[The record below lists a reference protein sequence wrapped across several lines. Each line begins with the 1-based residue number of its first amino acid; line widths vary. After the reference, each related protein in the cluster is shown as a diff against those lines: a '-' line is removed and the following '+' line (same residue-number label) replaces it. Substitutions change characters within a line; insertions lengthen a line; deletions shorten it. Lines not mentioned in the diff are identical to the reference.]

1 MLFGWP
7 LWGGELAFLTFVI
20 PAKAGTQCWGKPTPA
35 LGSRFRG
42 NDEIMRRGIS
52 ASAGKPPFHF
62 AAHAKWGPASLPTPT
77 IRSCLQPLAP
87 VHPGPLLLRSAA
99 RKTIRRRA
107 HGTNPAAVW
116 SAPFRGPAA
125 PGKPFIIWSEPL
137 PKQSLLS
144 GDGLHFHSDRVRFN
158 SWELPRSVT
167 GVSVYVL
174 VDPLRFLR
182 VGLAT
187 ILRVPVVRRLCR
199 PMIGS

>member
-1 MLFGWP
+1 M
-7 LWGGELAFLTFVI
+7 AVI
-20 PAKAGTQCWGKPTPA
+20 RRPARSTRRADTG
-35 LGSRFRG
+35 RFRRAFVAKKQQFTLRK
-42 NDEIMRRGIS
+42 RRGRLLDAMPWIADS
-52 ASAGKPPFHF
+52 GRLALPP
-62 AAHAKWGPASLPTPT
+62 
-77 IRSCLQPLAP
+77 IRNGGRHRCQPPLSGFCFQPLAP
-87 VHPGPLLLRSAA
+87 VHPDPLLLRSAA

-144 GDGLHFHSDRVRFN
+144 GDGLHFHSGRVRFN
-158 SWELPRSVT
+158 SWELLRSVT

-174 VDPLRFLR
+174 VDPLRSLR